1 MVRQINFIPRRQ
13 CRGRR
18 NLSARKILH
27 RRPRPDAL
35 ALCSADFPLPD
46 VIFSYSLTCAP

>member
-27 RRPRPDAL
+27 RRRARTPSRYAPT
-35 ALCSADFPLPD
+35 
-46 VIFSYSLTCAP
+46 IFHFQTSSFHMA